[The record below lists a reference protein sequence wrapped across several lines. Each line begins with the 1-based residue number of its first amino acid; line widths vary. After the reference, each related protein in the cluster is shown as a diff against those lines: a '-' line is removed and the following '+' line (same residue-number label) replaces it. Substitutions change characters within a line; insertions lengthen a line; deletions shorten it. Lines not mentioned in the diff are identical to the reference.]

1 MAAVRSEIVLHP
13 PPHVFFNTNPL
24 RQGREQGGAAL
35 QEKDLLD
42 VAAARLHG
50 TAPSRR
56 SLLALMWSVIANML
70 RRVTG
75 ATAASGH
82 KAPTLPTGEYLDNIS
97 KTHPYEE
104 QGGRMH
110 AREKPMC
117 RGRGEAARDG
127 VGLVEPS
134 RTATIDRTIT
144 LPSPGFE
151 SPVRFVGK

>member
-1 MAAVRSEIVLHP
+1 VAAVRSEIVLHP

-82 KAPTLPTGEYLDNIS
+82 KAPTRPDGESSDNGS
-97 KTHPYEE
+97 KTRLDEE
-104 QGGRMH
+104 QGGKLPR
-110 AREKPMC
+110 K
-117 RGRGEAARDG
+117 RGTTVPWPR
-127 VGLVEPS
+127 
-134 RTATIDRTIT
+134 
-144 LPSPGFE
+144 
-151 SPVRFVGK
+151 